1 MWIDVHV
8 QTEKTPGGL
17 GLKDLALAA
26 RESGL
31 DGLALT
37 DVGSLPD
44 FEEMA
49 AVSSATGVRL
59 FAGIKVPTESGIWL
73 AYPPGRQQAG
83 DLEFTSEEEGL
94 YSLSAVESLVRSGW
108 ALVLSQP
115 FGELGPGEGIYHMKG
130 LHGVEVTNGSN
141 GLCGKDLSLEA
152 ALALDLAVLGG
163 SGVLSNLDV
172 LGHVGTAFV
181 RDVKTQ
187 GDFHDALVSGSVML
201 AEKGKRDI
209 QEFED
214 KPSRKRK
221 PRRRKP
227 RTEK

>member
-8 QTEKTPGGL
+8 QTEKTPGGR
-17 GLKDLALAA
+17 GLEDLVLAA

-37 DVGSLPD
+37 DVGSIPD

-59 FAGIKVPTESGIWL
+59 FAGIKLPTESGVWL
-73 AYPPGRQQAG
+73 AYPPGHEQAG
-83 DLEFTSEEEGL
+83 DLEFTSEEGGL
-94 YSLSAVESLVRSGW
+94 YPLSAVESLVRSGW
-108 ALVLSQP
+108 ALILSQP
-115 FGELGPGEGIYHMKG
+115 FGESGPGEGIYSMKG
-130 LHGVEVTNGSN
+130 FHGVEVTNGSN

-152 ALALDLAVLGG
+152 ALALNLAVLGG
-163 SGVLSNLDV
+163 SGVLENLDV
-172 LGHVGTAFV
+172 LGRVGTAFV
-181 RDVKTQ
+181 PDVKTQ
-187 GDFHDALVSGSVML
+187 RDFHDALVSGSVML

-209 QEFED
+209 EEFEE
-214 KPSRKRK
+214 KSPRKRK